1 MSSDREQWRL
11 KGFSASVCH
20 FQSRLLPLLLC
31 FFLSAASQL
40 AAEGK
45 TGKLPKEARAAQP
58 PAPPSLATPSPD
70 DLAKGPGPFIQASR
84 FVSSPHVWRVWL
96 TTALSSWPDPVGP
109 CLSLNLENCSAGSEV
124 PAVTTPV
131 NCVSISSPED
141 CQTPRGT
148 SRDPNIYPPF
158 PEPEEARERES
169 FSAASQRLRWGKT
182 HQPGHG
188 LSRRLEFPAHVVG
201 AQPLNV

>member
-1 MSSDREQWRL
+1 MRL
-11 KGFSASVCH
+11 KERQGNCP
-20 FQSRLLPLLLC
+20 RRR
-31 FFLSAASQL
+31 
-40 AAEGK
+40 E
-45 TGKLPKEARAAQP
+45 
-58 PAPPSLATPSPD
+58 PPSPRLRRLWPRRPQMPWRGDLGLSSKRPDSCRLRVCGGAT
-70 DLAKGPGPFIQASR
+70 
-84 FVSSPHVWRVWL
+84 HRVWL
-96 TTALSSWPDPVGP
+96 TTALSSWPDAVGP

-188 LSRRLEFPAHVVG
+188 LTRRLGFPAHVVR

>member
-20 FQSRLLPLLLC
+20 FQRFLLPLLLC

-40 AAEGK
+40 AAERK

-58 PAPPSLATPSPD
+58 RAPPSLATPSPD
-70 DLAKGPGPFIQASR
+70 DLARGPGPFIQASR
-84 FVSSPHVWRVWL
+84 FVSSRVCGGATHRVWL

-109 CLSLNLENCSAGSEV
+109 CLSLNLEKCSAGSEV

-148 SRDPNIYPPF
+148 SWDPNIYPPF

-169 FSAASQRLRWGKT
+169 FSAASQRLR
-182 HQPGHG
+182 
-188 LSRRLEFPAHVVG
+188 
-201 AQPLNV
+201 